1 MEEFYGIDLGTTNSC
16 IAIIDEDDQVMV
28 VTNYEGQLTTP
39 SVVAYDDKNEPYV
52 GAAAKAN
59 LGNDPERTVAFIKR
73 EMSNDN
79 YSRKIGNIAIN
90 PIDISA
96 LILKKLVD
104 DANQKRVD
112 EEGKEP
118 INKVVIT
125 VPAYFGNAERERTL
139 EAGKRAGL
147 DVISLINEPTAAAL
161 SFGKKNKQNRTILVY
176 DLGGGTF
183 DVSIMKIQNGIMD
196 TLATN
201 GNHHLGGVDWDE
213 TIVDFVLMKEGLNV
227 TCKQLDPQER
237 GALMLAAED
246 AKKILSTKD
255 STSIRFA
262 YKGIHNVEITKE
274 EFEDL
279 TEDLMTQT
287 SKLIDACLD
296 MAGNP
301 KIDDVLLVGGSS
313 RMPMVKKMIE
323 SKFGLSPKVFEPD
336 LAVAKGAALFAA
348 QEEKGYT
355 KGAIQLGNDK
365 GSASYGIEA
374 YTNGK
379 LSVSNLIL
387 ISDDLQVKKRFTEF
401 STHGDGQSCVNLAV
415 YQNRV
420 NEPICDLAKAEKL
433 EEHLL
438 EWGTPV
444 PAGTPI
450 AIEIK
455 RGKDG
460 IINVWAGALG
470 HEVKFEINTKGINKC

>member
-1 MEEFYGIDLGTTNSC
+1 MDEFYGIDLGTTNSC
-16 IAIIDEDDQVMV
+16 IAIIDDDDQVMV

-39 SVVAYDDKNEPYV
+39 SVVAYDDKGESYV

-79 YSRKIGNIAIN
+79 YSRKIGNIDIS

-112 EEGKEP
+112 EEGKNP
-118 INKVVIT
+118 IRKVVIT
-125 VPAYFGNAERERTL
+125 VPAYFGNAERERTV

-147 DVISLINEPTAAAL
+147 EVISLINEPTAAAL

-213 TIVDFVLMKEGLNV
+213 AIVDFVLMKEGFNI
-227 TCKQLDPQER
+227 TCKQLDPQEK
-237 GALMLAAED
+237 GALLLAAEE

-255 STSIRFA
+255 NTSIRFA
-262 YKGIHNVEITKE
+262 YKGIHNVEISKD
-274 EFEDL
+274 EFQDL
-279 TEDLMTQT
+279 TEDLMAQT
-287 SKLIDACLD
+287 SKLVDTAMD

-313 RMPMVKKMIE
+313 RMPMVKMMIE
-323 SKFGLSPKVFEPD
+323 KKFNLTPKVFEPD

-355 KGAIQLGNDK
+355 KGAIQLGSDK
-365 GSASYGIEA
+365 GSTSYGIEA
-374 YTNGK
+374 YTNDI

-387 ISDDLQVKKRFTEF
+387 MSDDLEVSKRFTSFTTREN
-401 STHGDGQSCVNLAV
+401 GQTSINLAV

-420 NEPICDLAKAEKL
+420 NEEICDLSKAEKL

-444 PAGTPI
+444 PVGTQMI
-450 AIEIK
+450 IEIK

-460 IINVWAGALG
+460 IIKVWAGAVG
-470 HEVKFEINTKGINKC
+470 HEVKFDISTKGITR